1 MFEQHHNIRS
11 SWTTVVPEKRDS
23 DYFTS
28 AIEQAHID
36 YRNSKNYDVIDELL
50 DLGYQLDDITDDLI
64 NDRIEIKNSQ
74 DEPDF
79 YIEIL
84 LP

>member
-1 MFEQHHNIRS
+1 MTAFDEA
-11 SWTTVVPEKRDS
+11 
-23 DYFTS
+23 FTLLK
-28 AIEQAHID
+28 ID
-36 YRNSKNYDVIDELL
+36 YGVRSDQDPATENWSLTFDDDVIDELL
-50 DLGYQLDDITDDLI
+50 KCGYRLDDITDDLI
-64 NDRIEIKNSQ
+64 NDRIDYKNSQ

>member
-1 MFEQHHNIRS
+1 MFEQHHNVRS
-11 SWTTVVPEKRDS
+11 SWTTIVPEKRDS

-36 YRNSKNYDVIDELL
+36 Y
-50 DLGYQLDDITDDLI
+50 
-64 NDRIEIKNSQ
+64 KNSQ
-74 DEPDF
+74 DEPNF

>member
-11 SWTTVVPEKRDS
+11 SWTETIPARRDS
-23 DYFTS
+23 DYFVS

-36 YRNSKNYDVIDELL
+36 Y
-50 DLGYQLDDITDDLI
+50 
-64 NDRIEIKNSQ
+64 KNSQ
-74 DEPDF
+74 VEPDF

>member
-11 SWTTVVPEKRDS
+11 SWTETVPAKRDS

-64 NDRIEIKNSQ
+64 NDRIDYKNSQ